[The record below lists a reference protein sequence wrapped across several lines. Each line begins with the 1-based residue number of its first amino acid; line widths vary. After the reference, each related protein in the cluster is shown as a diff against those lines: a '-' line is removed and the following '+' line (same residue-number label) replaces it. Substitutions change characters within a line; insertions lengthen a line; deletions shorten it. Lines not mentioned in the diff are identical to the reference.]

1 LYTNRFD
8 YVIVFNKDVLED
20 TDHGPLEMKALNP
33 NASRS
38 MSISGVTMMPTSH
51 NPIFSGTM
59 DQTYTVTVMD
69 VDGLCML
76 TKEIRVIVTPDIGLD
91 AMPDTLICEM
101 GELEITATVT
111 RDFPIE
117 WYSDRVS
124 DRQHRHRYSDHGDAH
139 GSSHDLLRSSN
150 G

>member
-1 LYTNRFD
+1 
-8 YVIVFNKDVLED
+8 
-20 TDHGPLEMKALNP
+20 LNP
-33 NASRS
+33 NGKPEYEYQWSPADGLDDAS
-38 MSISGVTMMPTSH
+38 SH

-111 RDFPIE
+111 RDFPSSGTAIE
-117 WYSDRVS
+117 
-124 DRQHRHRYSDHGDAH
+124 
-139 GSSHDLLRSSN
+139 L
-150 G
+150 